1 MEGGG
6 WRYSTDYPKKCEGG
20 GGGGIPL
27 TIRKN
32 VKVVVGIPLTIRKKC
47 EGGIPPPPPP
57 SIFF

>member
-6 WRYSTDYPKKCEGG
+6 GGGIPLTIRKKCEGG

-32 VKVVVGIPLTIRKKC
+32 VKVVVV
-47 EGGIPPPPPP
+47 EV
-57 SIFF
+57 FH